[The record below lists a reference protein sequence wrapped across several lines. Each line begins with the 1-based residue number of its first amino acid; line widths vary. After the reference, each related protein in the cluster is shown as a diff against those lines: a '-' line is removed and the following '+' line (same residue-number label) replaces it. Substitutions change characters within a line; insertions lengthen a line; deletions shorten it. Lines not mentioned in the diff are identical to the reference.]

1 MKRVNWTI
9 VGLLIAI
16 IPFFGKAI
24 KFILRNVIMA
34 IGNLIISFK

>member
-1 MKRVNWTI
+1 MKKIKWTI

-16 IPFFGKAI
+16 IPFCGKAI

-34 IGNLIISFK
+34 IGNLIMSFK